1 MNKLLKMGYRFN
13 VSVDRI
19 VVNYDDVDVLVYR
32 YSDASVEVKQ
42 IIAAYDLENIL
53 KVIGKWV
60 MKNEIKQKVSR

>member
-19 VVNYDDVDVLVYR
+19 EVAYDDVDVLVYR

-42 IIAAYDLENIL
+42 IIIAAYDLENIL
-53 KVIGKWV
+53 KVIGRWV
-60 MKNEIKQKVSR
+60 NEK

>member
-60 MKNEIKQKVSR
+60 DEK

>member
-1 MNKLLKMGYRFN
+1 MNKLLKMGYSFN

-19 VVNYDDVDVLVYR
+19 VVTYDNVDVLVYR

-53 KVIGKWV
+53 KVIGRWV
-60 MKNEIKQKVSR
+60 NEK

>member
-42 IIAAYDLENIL
+42 IIAAYDLEKIL
-53 KVIGKWV
+53 TVIGRWV
-60 MKNEIKQKVSR
+60 SEK

>member
-1 MNKLLKMGYRFN
+1 MLNKLLKMGYRFY
-13 VSVDRI
+13 VRVDCI
-19 VVNYDDVDVLVYR
+19 VVTYDDVDVLVYR

-60 MKNEIKQKVSR
+60 NEK

>member
-19 VVNYDDVDVLVYR
+19 VVKYDDVDVLVYR

-60 MKNEIKQKVSR
+60 NEK